1 MAINMNKDTM
11 RFIASAFMLV
21 IIVALMM
28 YLTFIEVPEGNKD
41 IIVTILGVLLGA
53 GAAAVPNLFGDSD
66 KEKESLLYEVNS
78 LRNRIKVI
86 EAERETLR
94 QELTEIRSM
103 LIERHVVNGE
113 GIKNEKT

>member
-1 MAINMNKDTM
+1 MGINMNKDTM

-66 KEKESLLYEVNS
+66 REKEVM
-78 LRNRIKVI
+78 RNRLRDLEKTVEVQEAVI
-86 EAERETLR
+86 ETLR
-94 QELTEIRSM
+94 TELTSIRTL
-103 LIERHVVNGE
+103 LIDRHVIEGNG
-113 GIKNEKT
+113 ISLTDK